1 MRIALNTETVLL
13 LFNFTYLLLTTLK
26 RLRSSTI
33 NASQVWQIK
42 SAHEILGRSKSFSF
56 GDKDTKHLT
65 CQSSEFKS
73 LEYVFKILEH
83 AVVFNLSLLN
93 YPTELFSFDLAPSG

>member
-1 MRIALNTETVLL
+1 MRLALNTETVLL

-33 NASQVWQIK
+33 NASRVWQIK

-83 AVVFNLSLLN
+83 FNLSLLN